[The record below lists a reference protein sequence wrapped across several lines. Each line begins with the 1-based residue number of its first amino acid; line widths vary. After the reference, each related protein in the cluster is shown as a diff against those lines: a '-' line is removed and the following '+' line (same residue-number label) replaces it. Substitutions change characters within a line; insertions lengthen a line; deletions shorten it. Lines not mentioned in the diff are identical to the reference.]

1 MATMANVNRNEEGIT
16 VMVDV
21 HIEPSDSVRAR
32 LEKALLSHSGIRS
45 ADFSPYVRRVM
56 KVRYDASTIK
66 AAEIGQVVHNVL
78 GAQGPNTYIVGM

>member
-1 MATMANVNRNEEGIT
+1 MANAIRKEEGIT

-21 HIEPSDSVRAR
+21 HIDPSDAVRNQ
-32 LEKALLSHSGIRS
+32 LQQALMQHTGVHS

-56 KVRYDASTIK
+56 KVRYDAGSIK
-66 AAEIGQVVHNVL
+66 AADIGRVVHEAL

>member
-1 MATMANVNRNEEGIT
+1 MANINRNEEGIT

-21 HIEPSDSVRAR
+21 HIDPSDTVRNQ
-32 LEKALLSHSGIRS
+32 LEQALSRQPGIRS

-66 AAEIGQVVHNVL
+66 AAEIGRVVHEVL